1 MLEGCISGSIH
12 FVMMVK
18 EDEGPD
24 RQIHGVTRTRIL
36 VMDRVY
42 SVRNVTKNPRPP
54 PDYPHRIHSSH
65 GPRLIMF
72 VERFWIHGKVNNEL
86 IERIIVNVKNGGKQA
101 SSYTVNLCRKEMNLA
116 QHAKVNI

>member
-36 VMDRVY
+36 VMDRVN
-42 SVRNVTKNPRPP
+42 SVRNVT
-54 PDYPHRIHSSH
+54 
-65 GPRLIMF
+65 
-72 VERFWIHGKVNNEL
+72 
-86 IERIIVNVKNGGKQA
+86 
-101 SSYTVNLCRKEMNLA
+101 
-116 QHAKVNI
+116 